1 MTARTLLST
10 QGANTEAGEEAS
22 VAEEVMLLPEVTPVR
37 VRELG
42 EACREERLGEG
53 EEGLVCPV

>member
-1 MTARTLLST
+1 M
-10 QGANTEAGEEAS
+10 
-22 VAEEVMLLPEVTPVR
+22 AEEVMLLPEVTPVR